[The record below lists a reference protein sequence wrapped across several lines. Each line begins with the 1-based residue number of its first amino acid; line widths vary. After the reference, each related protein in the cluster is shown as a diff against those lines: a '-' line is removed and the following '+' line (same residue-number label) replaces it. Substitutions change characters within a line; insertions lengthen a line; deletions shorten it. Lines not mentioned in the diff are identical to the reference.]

1 MKPAFLFRSNFWFTL
16 AGILIVLAIGTR
28 QFARSSPAVERLTLV
43 LPPQTEPVQVG
54 TSKTLA
60 AFIQNDSD
68 RAVTILGSP
77 PLCILEGC
85 IWVTNLPVT
94 IPARST
100 GTLDLLVKAGRPGPF
115 DVSTTL
121 YTTASFQPRLTLR
134 YQALFEGETLPPPP
148 TLSVSV
154 SIVP

>member
-16 AGILIVLAIGTR
+16 AGILIVLAVGTQ
-28 QFARSSPAVERLTLV
+28 QFARSSPAVERLTLT
-43 LPPQTEPVQVG
+43 LLPQTEPVQVG
-54 TSKTLA
+54 TSKTSA
-60 AFIQNDSD
+60 AFVQNDSD
-68 RAVTILGSP
+68 RSVTILGSP

-115 DVSTTL
+115 DISTTL
-121 YTTASFQPRLTLR
+121 YTTAGFQPQLILR
-134 YQALFEGETLPPPP
+134 YQALFEGEPPTPPPA
-148 TLSVSV
+148 LSVSA